1 MKRGLADER
10 GKLGG
15 TGSVRDPCGFG
26 PDKAR
31 RHVSSC
37 SWPAPYRSAR
47 PPNWEILLRPA
58 RIRVKGLVMAPCAKF
73 PNPLLSCE

>member
-1 MKRGLADER
+1 MKKDLRMNEENWVALAACVT
-10 GKLGG
+10 LAV
-15 TGSVRDPCGFG
+15 SVLI
-26 PDKAR
+26 KAR

-47 PPNWEILLRPA
+47 PPNWGILLRPA